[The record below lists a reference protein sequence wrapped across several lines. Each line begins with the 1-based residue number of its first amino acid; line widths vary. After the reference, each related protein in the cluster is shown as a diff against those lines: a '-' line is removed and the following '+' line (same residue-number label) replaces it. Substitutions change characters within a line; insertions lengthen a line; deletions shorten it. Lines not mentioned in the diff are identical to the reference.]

1 MSLLR
6 KNIFILLLMQ
16 GANYLIPLVTFPYL
30 TRVLGV
36 SQFGSYA
43 FILTLSQYFILFT
56 DFGFNLSATRRIAQA
71 NNDKSIIT
79 YVFWSTLT
87 AKILIGLVCSIV
99 IIFFSWWTRQDS
111 AYNGIIFILFTVL
124 GSIFTPVWLFQ
135 GIERISI
142 LTSVTILSKAL
153 AIPLIMFFVKTN
165 NDAHIAILIQGLVS
179 SFIAFSSLI
188 IVYRMGCIA
197 KIRISISAA
206 INQLKD
212 SSPLFVSSIAIS
224 LYTMSTPLIL
234 QMVSNSYEIGLYSA
248 ADRIRGAF
256 IGLFLVVG
264 NALYPRVNNLFVTDK
279 PAMYSLLRKVIILKS
294 FFSITLIIFLW
305 FFSSQLVSFILGAD
319 FVDSI
324 CIIKI
329 MSVQF
334 FTVLISISMANYL
347 LLPFGYRK
355 EYMLLPIFTCTL
367 HVVICFI
374 LAKKYGAIGGAL
386 SVTLVET
393 MSMFILIYV
402 TYRKGLLSALFFN
415 TKSQL

>member
-1 MSLLR
+1 M
-6 KNIFILLLMQ
+6 F
-16 GANYLIPLVTFPYL
+16 
-30 TRVLGV
+30 
-36 SQFGSYA
+36 
-43 FILTLSQYFILFT
+43 
-56 DFGFNLSATRRIAQA
+56 
-71 NNDKSIIT
+71 
-79 YVFWSTLT
+79 
-87 AKILIGLVCSIV
+87 
-99 IIFFSWWTRQDS
+99 
-111 AYNGIIFILFTVL
+111 

-305 FFSSQLVSFILGAD
+305 LFSSQLVSFILGAD

>member
-1 MSLLR
+1 
-6 KNIFILLLMQ
+6 MQ

-153 AIPLIMFFVKTN
+153 AIPLIMFFVKSN
-165 NDAHIAILIQGLVS
+165 NDAHIAILIQGVVS

-234 QMVSNSYEIGLYSA
+234 QMVSNSYEVGLYSA

-279 PAMYSLLRKVIILKS
+279 PAMYSLLRKVIFLKS